1 MLPTL
6 ATIERVLAICAGD
19 VKIMNCLGLLSL
31 NLERMTPGMT
41 RKPTVTESITVDWR
55 VVT

>member
-19 VKIMNCLGLLSL
+19 VKIMTWVGVFASK
-31 NLERMTPGMT
+31 RMTPGTT
-41 RKPTVTESITVDWR
+41 RKLTVAVSITVDWR
-55 VVT
+55 VVM